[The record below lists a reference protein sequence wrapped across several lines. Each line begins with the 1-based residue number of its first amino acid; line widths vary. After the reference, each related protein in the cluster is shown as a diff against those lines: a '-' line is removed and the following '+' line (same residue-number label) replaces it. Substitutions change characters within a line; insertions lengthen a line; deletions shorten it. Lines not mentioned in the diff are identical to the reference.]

1 MLDTRMIERLRE
13 LDLEDDV
20 IALIS
25 YMYDNGDI
33 SEEEI
38 FDIGDDEEFDI
49 DNIGT
54 YELNNEPT
62 DYEDALGKNITYNM
76 EDWYVFDDHYD
87 AVLAAEEDTRQLIED
102 DMGITGINFDYLGGI
117 EKYVD
122 EDWFRD
128 AERESFEFYCEDIA
142 TESSRDYD
150 NRLVEECYDVG
161 VIDDDDFEKDA
172 DGNPDYNECL
182 LDESEL
188 TDRYVDYHL
197 DSISDFIE
205 EFKFQFGEDEFNRVV
220 MDNNLID
227 INELV
232 EDIVSTDGPAN
243 SLARYDG
250 NEVEYDFDG
259 ITYFMYRNN

>member
-1 MLDTRMIERLRE
+1 MLDERMIDRLRE

-20 IALIS
+20 IALIN

-38 FDIGDDEEFDI
+38 FDIGNDEEFTIENI
-49 DNIGT
+49 DT

-62 DYEDALGKNITYNM
+62 DYEDALGKNISYNM
-76 EDWYVFDDHYD
+76 EDWYVFDNHYD
-87 AVLAAEEDTRQLIED
+87 AVLAAEEDTRQLIDEE
-102 DMGITGINFDYLGGI
+102 GVTGIDFDYLGGI
-117 EKYVD
+117 EKYVN

-128 AERESFEFYCEDIA
+128 AERESFESYCEDIA
-142 TESSRDYD
+142 TEGDNTYD
-150 NRLVEECYDVG
+150 NRLVQECYDAG
-161 VIDDDDFEKDA
+161 IIDDNDFEKDE
-172 DGNPDYNECL
+172 DGEPDYYYCL
-182 LDESEL
+182 LNESEL

-205 EFKFQFGEDEFNRVV
+205 EFKFQFGEDEFNRAV

-227 INELV
+227 IDELV

-250 NEVEYDFDG
+250 NEVEYPFEG